1 MQDQQDFDFPKEY
14 PPIDESETD
23 LCRTL
28 WVCVAVQAVIDARS
42 DGKKPEHRR
51 EKEDAREWLQAKDEE
66 QSEFAEMC
74 SMAGLD
80 FQKTR
85 TKLLELATDDSRSL
99 DFRCLKKTLMVNR
112 NSESR
117 SNYLK
122 RSRKNERLRM
132 EKSEKRE
139 N

>member
-1 MQDQQDFDFPKEY
+1 MKDQQDFDFPEHY

-42 DGKKPEHRR
+42 NGKNPEHRR
-51 EKEDAREWLQAKDEE
+51 EKQDAREWLEAKDGE

-85 TKLLELATDDSRSL
+85 AKLLELVMDDRKGL

-117 SNYLK
+117 ANFL
-122 RSRKNERLRM
+122 RRARKNERQRM
-132 EKSEKRE
+132 QKANKKES
-139 N
+139 